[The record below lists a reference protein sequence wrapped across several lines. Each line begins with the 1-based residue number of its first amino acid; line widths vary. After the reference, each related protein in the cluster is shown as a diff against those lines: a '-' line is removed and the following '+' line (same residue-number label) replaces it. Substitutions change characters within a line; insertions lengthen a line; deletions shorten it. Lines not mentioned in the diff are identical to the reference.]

1 MKSIGITLVTILLFC
16 TSNIMSQ
23 NLPKDGAILVI
34 KEKSFNLTTGKA
46 LTTKIE
52 LVKSKRYQKAKFGGL
67 SARTPEGITISFEKD
82 IENSNLYLMTL
93 LADDNAS
100 KDSYTIIIKGEG
112 NNSHKVR
119 GITIKVNLDQ
129 NPIVTTN

>member
-1 MKSIGITLVTILLFC
+1 
-16 TSNIMSQ
+16 MSQ